1 MGFLN
6 KLRDRVKSQIQP
18 GNMIARDMG
27 PGNIPRRPSLDFL
40 EGRMPQKRGGGF
52 GNLGE
57 AIRRLQEQRGGN
69 LGSDFRAPRMPSMD
83 FGDQIFYKDSNKTPS
98 MPANPDGR
106 VYAGGSPGLYAP
118 GGRFNRGGRDR
129 IMPNFGREQIPSNQG
144 IPSLPQNLDFL
155 SRLPPNMMPEVDFS
169 NIPQLPENFQFN
181 PQMGQGGRS
190 LNFADYKPQ
199 DRQMMQYGG
208 EARPGFVAGGP
219 LIRGALAAG
228 RNIPG
233 RATNLKNIP
242 GPGGLAAQAR
252 TIPSFGPTQATIGA
266 AGVGLAAD
274 ATQGFSEEA
283 SRRNMMLNSPEQF
296 GKDLAGL
303 KISFDQVMQIA
314 SNKAQ
319 EIGDVTGEYVDRVSR
334 AYGEEMENQRM
345 QEMDAQQGMQP
356 FSVLTGPNMPLRRP
370 EPTEGRTT
378 SDIDDLLSSMEKKN

>member
-1 MGFLN
+1 MGFLS
-6 KLRDRVKSQIQP
+6 KLRDRVNAQIGQP
-18 GNMIARDMG
+18 TFNN
-27 PGNIPRRPSLDFL
+27 P
-40 EGRMPQKRGGGF
+40 EGRM
-52 GNLGE
+52 
-57 AIRRLQEQRGGN
+57 
-69 LGSDFRAPRMPSMD
+69 
-83 FGDQIFYKDSNKTPS
+83 
-98 MPANPDGR
+98 
-106 VYAGGSPGLYAP
+106 YAGGSPGLYGP

-129 IMPNFGREQIPSNQG
+129 IMPNFGREQMPSNQG

-155 SRLPPNMMPEVDFS
+155 SRLPKNMMPEVDFS

-181 PQMGQGGRS
+181 PQMGQGGRE

-233 RATNLKNIP
+233 RAVGQPGQLTTGAIRPGQILASARGASINDNLRR
-242 GPGGLAAQAR
+242 GTEAAV
-252 TIPSFGPTQATIGA
+252 GA
-266 AGVGLAAD
+266 LGVGAID

-283 SRRNMMLNSPEQF
+283 SRRNMMFNSPEQM

-303 KISFDQVMQIA
+303 KIGFDQVMQIA
-314 SNKAQ
+314 TNKAQ
-319 EIGDVTGEYVDRVSR
+319 EIGAAPGEYVDRVSR

>member
-1 MGFLN
+1 MGFLS
-6 KLRDRVKSQIQP
+6 KLRDRVNAQIGQP
-18 GNMIARDMG
+18 TFNN
-27 PGNIPRRPSLDFL
+27 P
-40 EGRMPQKRGGGF
+40 EGRM
-52 GNLGE
+52 
-57 AIRRLQEQRGGN
+57 
-69 LGSDFRAPRMPSMD
+69 
-83 FGDQIFYKDSNKTPS
+83 
-98 MPANPDGR
+98 
-106 VYAGGSPGLYAP
+106 YAGGSPGLYGP

-129 IMPNFGREQIPSNQG
+129 IMPNFGREQMPSNQG

-155 SRLPPNMMPEVDFS
+155 SRLPKNMMPEVDFS
-169 NIPQLPENFQFN
+169 NIPQLPENFKFN
-181 PQMGQGGRS
+181 PQMGQGGRE

-233 RATNLKNIP
+233 RAVGQPGQLTAGAIRPGQILASARGASINDNLRR
-242 GPGGLAAQAR
+242 GTEAAV
-252 TIPSFGPTQATIGA
+252 GA
-266 AGVGLAAD
+266 LGVGAID

-283 SRRNMMLNSPEQF
+283 SRRNMMFNSPEQM

-303 KISFDQVMQIA
+303 KIGFDQVMQIA
-314 SNKAQ
+314 TNKAQ
-319 EIGDVTGEYVDRVSR
+319 EIGAAPGEYVDRVSR

-356 FSVLTGPNMPLRRP
+356 FSVLMGPNMPLRRP
-370 EPTEGRTT
+370 EPTEGRAT